1 MLDSE
6 SNPGFFRA
14 VAMRLAALTDRG
26 NSDENAGENGP
37 VKVSLLTLEDRVLYS
52 AVPVPVDLVAQVDA
66 IDNAI
71 ESTCPTFT
79 EPVDPLV
86 GLLGPESTS
95 VLDPVDF
102 ASNIEADS
110 GEQLPDF
117 SDDVLSEDVSDQD
130 EQLLLPEAASSVITN
145 ELVVVDRGVE
155 GYQQL
160 VDDLITSQSGNRS
173 FEIIYLDTE
182 TSGIESLSRQLS
194 DRVIQ
199 GMEPYDALHLI
210 SHGDDGTIQLGS
222 DRLSGSNLN
231 QFEESIAQWGDAL
244 AVDADLLIYGCD
256 VAATDS
262 GIDLIDSLA
271 SLTGADVAA
280 SDDITGHQ
288 TLNGDWEFEYTV
300 GLVES
305 EVAFS
310 QTVQQNWEHSLVT
323 QVQVASESGGQAQ
336 AIGVDGRGRTTFVSS
351 VNDSS
356 VNDTT
361 TDGFDVF
368 LEFTDQFGNTSD
380 IVVNETLEGDQV
392 YASVAVAENGT
403 TAVTWTSIS
412 TTGERAVYA
421 KVYDGANN
429 VVRSEFRVDVP
440 TLAIEADDSSIAIDA
455 AGNFVIVWES
465 TDGSTSEVLAQ
476 RFYADGS
483 ANGQVF
489 NVSGTGANA
498 IADSG
503 NAFVASNDSGQFV
516 VVWDDFDGSN
526 GNENGVFARTYN
538 PDGTGSEIVTVENR
552 PGQLVFQAV
561 ADINSAGDYVVAY
574 TFKQSTGNTDQNV
587 RAETLHFDGQH
598 IVANDS
604 FVTSSAGNQFAPS
617 VAFLENGE
625 VTVAWEGS
633 GTGESGVP
641 DPQGVFVGAF
651 EFDNMNAVGPQVSTG
666 EVLPTVNV
674 GDAQSGVTLTS
685 HIDGGFPGSLITGN
699 EIANFNPPGTIAD
712 ESPSGT
718 DATVLVSADGPRTIS
733 ESDFGFSDPEDA
745 LFTQVQISRS
755 PQQGRLLLNGVP
767 ITDGQVLLEDEL
779 MSGILTYEPDANFT
793 GEDNVLFFVHDG
805 IGYADSF
812 STLTFQLT
820 GGTATGQDN
829 SITLPEDSSHT
840 FADSDFGFNNIDGD
854 TLNQVRIVNAPQFGQ
869 LLADGVLIS
878 DGDEV
883 LAAVIQAGQ
892 LVYQP
897 VGDFSGEDTLEFEVN
912 DDNGFSVN
920 SNTLTFQVTPV
931 VDGPS
936 LVRGDGFGAA
946 TVTAPVN
953 LETTGDQHSP
963 TITSLP
969 SGNYIVV
976 WQSDDTDLA
985 LDSDNDGNTDDGQQ
999 VFLQQFDAANNRV
1012 GTTVLVAGH
1021 LAGDQTDPSVTTL
1034 ADGTYI
1040 VALTT
1045 PSLDG
1050 TDVVAQRFD
1059 LNGNVL
1065 LSDGMIDTD
1074 RLATITL
1081 AQHDSNDQ
1089 RDVTVTALSNGGFVA
1104 AWTTLDQMLE
1114 PSDSSATVARIF
1126 DANGNGGEEFLL
1138 NTVDS
1143 MNPREQ
1149 TSPQLT
1155 ELDNGHIVA
1164 TWTDLD
1170 SDRVKYRVFDSTG
1183 TALTGPSS
1191 VDETTATADADPRVV
1206 SLGENGFAIVWTD
1219 GSAPGDTQII
1229 GRAFDLDGSPSSS
1242 RQVLSSGLLASDVAP
1257 EIVALDDGEFLLVW
1271 GSVESGNNE
1280 SEILGIRF
1288 DDDLTATSEVFT
1300 VNSVQSGSQV
1310 APALTVLPNGAIAIA
1325 YTSPDTADGG
1335 NGSDRDVF
1343 VEQVVPVIYTDQ
1355 DALLDLDLDLLDQDV
1370 DGSEVFTGLRISGL
1384 PTGSQ
1389 ISDGVNTLTISDPF
1403 QTQNLILPE
1412 NDPAAGMNFMVENL
1426 SFRPPDGFLGEV
1438 LVTVSYEFDDV
1449 GADDVGRA
1457 SGVGSQSF
1465 LIRVT
1470 STTSMIV
1477 LTPIAETVSENGTVQ
1492 LDVASSPGVPTGA
1505 KVAEINGQPIQI
1517 GASQTLASGATV
1529 TLNSD
1534 GTITYDPNNQFEELA
1549 EFNAGNPNS
1558 FGADDFEITFEDN
1571 EQELSLTVEL
1581 TVEGENDAP
1590 ESRVDFLSTAE
1601 DTPLNLTDE
1610 FSFLLDNYMDID
1622 GDQLTVVASS
1632 FSEPVNGTITVDNLT
1647 GDLIYTPDPN
1657 SSHIETLT
1665 YFVSDGTT
1673 ETQSTLQIMVEAVND
1688 APTAATQQLSIT
1700 TPATGDPS
1708 SIGLNLNS
1716 VFNDVDAGDSLTFSI
1731 IALADEGLVTI
1742 DGNGNVIYQLTA
1754 PSSSGQDS
1762 FQVVAI
1768 DSGQLQ
1774 SEILSVDLNVI
1785 DEFAIPGS
1793 SNEVTEVTE
1802 DTDSNDDGSD
1812 SRDSDEDENPAPP
1825 MILMPNT
1832 VEPPPAPD
1840 SLPSLV
1846 SDGAISASDNTIEF
1860 DGFDD
1865 DETTQI
1871 GSDNLSSRSGRTYAY
1886 ALNVEEIELID
1897 HLSLDQNNRR
1907 LTRSIEFDADVL
1919 ASAFLNQLDSS
1930 TQHYINDRIAI
1941 GTPEVAV
1948 SAASLL
1954 TVSYLVWNLGSGIL
1968 VSTFM
1973 SSLPT
1978 WASFDVL
1985 PVISSAVTEY
1995 EEDESIEQMVDA

>member
-1 MLDSE
+1 
-6 SNPGFFRA
+6 
-14 VAMRLAALTDRG
+14 MRLTALTGEG
-26 NSDENAGENGP
+26 NSDSNATENTPIE
-37 VKVSLLTLEDRVLYS
+37 VSLLTLEDRVLYS

-71 ESTCPTFT
+71 ENTCPTFS
-79 EPVDPLV
+79 EPVDPLL
-86 GLLGPESTS
+86 GLLAPESTS
-95 VLDPVDF
+95 ILDSVDF

-323 QVQVASESGGQAQ
+323 QVQVGSESGGQAQ
-336 AIGVDGRGRTTFVSS
+336 AIGVDGRGRITIVSS

-356 VNDTT
+356 VIDTT

-368 LEFTDQFGNTSD
+368 LEFTDQFGNTSE

-403 TAVTWTSIS
+403 RAVTWTSIS

-421 KVYDGANN
+421 KVYDGAND

-440 TLAIEADDSSIAIDA
+440 TLGIEADDSSIAIDA

-498 IADSG
+498 G

-526 GNENGVFARTYN
+526 GNGNALFARTYN
-538 PDGTGSEIVTVENR
+538 PDGTGSDITAVEDR
-552 PGQLVFQAV
+552 PDQIVFQAV
-561 ADINSAGDYVVAY
+561 ADINSEGDYVVAY
-574 TFKQSTGNTDQNV
+574 TFDKLAEDTGRDV
-587 RAETLHFDGQH
+587 RAETRQFNGAF
-598 IVANDS
+598 IFGTDS
-604 FVTSSAGNQFAPS
+604 FVSSTDGDQFAPS
-617 VAFLENGE
+617 VAVGDNG
-625 VTVAWEGS
+625 VVLVAWENRATGTDVNS
-633 GTGESGVP
+633 GL
-641 DPQGVFVGAF
+641 DPEGVFINAF
-651 EFDNMNAVGPQVSTG
+651 TFDTGNAAGMQFATEG
-666 EVLPTVNV
+666 LPGIIV
-674 GDAQSGVTLTS
+674 GDAQSGASVTAS
-685 HIDGGFPGSLITGN
+685 HIDTTFPSLLLNEN
-699 EIANFNPPGTIAD
+699 EIVEFNSTSQQLVMSNL
-712 ESPSGT
+712 SPSGT
-718 DATVLVSADGPRTIS
+718 DATVLAPVNGLRIIR
-733 ESDFGFSDPEDA
+733 ESDFGFSDPEDNP
-745 LFTQVQISRS
+745 FTQVQISRS

-767 ITDGQVLLEDEL
+767 ITDGQVLLAEEL
-779 MSGILTYEPDANFT
+779 MAGILSYEPDANFT

-820 GGTATGQDN
+820 EGTATGQDN

-840 FADSDFGFNNIDGD
+840 FADSDFGFNDFDGD
-854 TLNQVRIVNAPQFGQ
+854 TLNRVRIVNAPQFGQ

-883 LAAVIQAGQ
+883 LADVIQEGE

-897 VGDFSGEDTLEFEVN
+897 LGDFSGEDTLQFLVN
-912 DDNGFSVN
+912 DGDGFSVN

-936 LVRGDGFGAA
+936 LVRGDGFGSA
-946 TVTAPVN
+946 TVAAPVN

-1065 LSDGMIDTD
+1065 FSDGMIDID

-1089 RDVTVTALSNGGFVA
+1089 RDVTVTALSDGGFVA

-1114 PSDSSATVARIF
+1114 PSNSSATVARIF

-1138 NTVDS
+1138 NAVDS

-1183 TALTGPSS
+1183 IALTGPSS

-1219 GSAPGDTQII
+1219 GSAPGDTQIV
-1229 GRAFDLDGSPSSS
+1229 GRVFDLDGFPSSS

-1280 SEILGIRF
+1280 NEILGIRF
-1288 DDDLTATSEVFT
+1288 DEDLTATSEVFT
-1300 VNSVQSGSQV
+1300 VDSVQSGSQV

-1325 YTSPDTADGG
+1325 YTSPDTANGG

-1355 DALLDLDLDLLDQDV
+1355 DALLDLDLGLLDQDV

-1403 QTQNLILPE
+1403 QTQNLILPA

-1426 SFRPPDGFLGEV
+1426 SFRPPAGFLGEV

-1449 GADDVGRA
+1449 GADGVGSV

-1492 LDVASSPGVPTGA
+1492 LDVASSPGVPAGA

-1571 EQELSLTVEL
+1571 KQELSLTVEL
-1581 TVEGENDAP
+1581 TVQGENDAP
-1590 ESRVDFLSTAE
+1590 ETQANSLSTAE
-1601 DTPLNLTDE
+1601 DTPLNLTDA
-1610 FSFLLDNYMDID
+1610 FSSLLSNDID
-1622 GDQLTVVASS
+1622 IEGDPLTVVVSS
-1632 FSEPVNGTITVDNLT
+1632 FSEPVNGTITVNNLT

-1657 SSHIETLT
+1657 SSQSETLT
-1665 YFVSDGTT
+1665 YLVSDGTT
-1673 ETQSTLQIMVEAVND
+1673 ETQSTLQITVDAVND
-1688 APTAATQQLSIT
+1688 APTAVTRQLSIT

-1731 IALADEGLVTI
+1731 IDPADEGLVTI

-1754 PSSSGQDS
+1754 LSSSGQDS
-1762 FQVVAI
+1762 FQVVAT

-1785 DEFAIPGS
+1785 EFLIPGS
-1793 SNEVTEVTE
+1793 NNEATE
-1802 DTDSNDDGSD
+1802 DTDSNDDDSD
-1812 SRDSDEDENPAPP
+1812 SRDSDEDENPAAP

-1832 VEPPPAPD
+1832 VEPSPAPD

-1846 SDGAISASDNTIEF
+1846 SDGVISASDNTIEF

-1871 GSDNLSSRSGRTYAY
+1871 GSDNLSSRSDRTYGYSFNA
-1886 ALNVEEIELID
+1886 EDIELIR

-1919 ASAFLNQLDSS
+1919 ASAFLDQLDSS
-1930 TQHYINDRIAI
+1930 TQHYINDRVAI

-1954 TVSYLVWNLGSGIL
+1954 TVGYLVWNLGSGIL

-1973 SSLPT
+1973 SSLPA

-1985 PVISSAVTEY
+1985 PVISSAIAEN

>member
-1 MLDSE
+1 M
-6 SNPGFFRA
+6 
-14 VAMRLAALTDRG
+14 
-26 NSDENAGENGP
+26 
-37 VKVSLLTLEDRVLYS
+37 
-52 AVPVPVDLVAQVDA
+52 
-66 IDNAI
+66 
-71 ESTCPTFT
+71 
-79 EPVDPLV
+79 
-86 GLLGPESTS
+86 
-95 VLDPVDF
+95 
-102 ASNIEADS
+102 
-110 GEQLPDF
+110 
-117 SDDVLSEDVSDQD
+117 
-130 EQLLLPEAASSVITN
+130 
-145 ELVVVDRGVE
+145 
-155 GYQQL
+155 
-160 VDDLITSQSGNRS
+160 
-173 FEIIYLDTE
+173 
-182 TSGIESLSRQLS
+182 
-194 DRVIQ
+194 
-199 GMEPYDALHLI
+199 
-210 SHGDDGTIQLGS
+210 
-222 DRLSGSNLN
+222 
-231 QFEESIAQWGDAL
+231 
-244 AVDADLLIYGCD
+244 
-256 VAATDS
+256 
-262 GIDLIDSLA
+262 
-271 SLTGADVAA
+271 
-280 SDDITGHQ
+280 
-288 TLNGDWEFEYTV
+288 
-300 GLVES
+300 
-305 EVAFS
+305 
-310 QTVQQNWEHSLVT
+310 
-323 QVQVASESGGQAQ
+323 
-336 AIGVDGRGRTTFVSS
+336 
-351 VNDSS
+351 
-356 VNDTT
+356 
-361 TDGFDVF
+361 
-368 LEFTDQFGNTSD
+368 
-380 IVVNETLEGDQV
+380 
-392 YASVAVAENGT
+392 
-403 TAVTWTSIS
+403 
-412 TTGERAVYA
+412 
-421 KVYDGANN
+421 
-429 VVRSEFRVDVP
+429 
-440 TLAIEADDSSIAIDA
+440 
-455 AGNFVIVWES
+455 
-465 TDGSTSEVLAQ
+465 
-476 RFYADGS
+476 
-483 ANGQVF
+483 
-489 NVSGTGANA
+489 
-498 IADSG
+498 
-503 NAFVASNDSGQFV
+503 
-516 VVWDDFDGSN
+516 
-526 GNENGVFARTYN
+526 
-538 PDGTGSEIVTVENR
+538 
-552 PGQLVFQAV
+552 FQAV
-561 ADINSAGDYVVAY
+561 ADINSEGDYVVAY
-574 TFKQSTGNTDQNV
+574 TFDRLNEDTGRDV
-587 RAETLHFDGQH
+587 RAETRQFNGAF
-598 IVANDS
+598 IFGTDS
-604 FVTSSAGNQFAPS
+604 FVSSTDGDQFAPS
-617 VAFLENGE
+617 VAVGDNG
-625 VTVAWEGS
+625 VVLVAWENRATGTDVNS
-633 GTGESGVP
+633 GL
-641 DPQGVFVGAF
+641 DPEGVFINAF
-651 EFDNMNAVGPQVSTG
+651 TFDTGNAAGMQFATEG
-666 EVLPTVNV
+666 LPGIIV
-674 GDAQSGVTLTS
+674 GDAQSGVSVTAS
-685 HIDGGFPGSLITGN
+685 HIDTTFPSLLLNEN
-699 EIANFNPPGTIAD
+699 EIVEFNSTSQQLVMSNL
-712 ESPSGT
+712 SPSGT
-718 DATVLVSADGPRTIS
+718 DATVLAPVNSLRIIS
-733 ESDFGFSDPEDA
+733 ISDFGFSDPENDP
-745 LFTQVQISRS
+745 FTQVQISRS

-767 ITDGQVLLEDEL
+767 ITDGQVLLADEL
-779 MSGILTYEPDANFT
+779 MAGILSYEPDANFI

-812 STLTFQLT
+812 STLTFELT

-840 FADSDFGFNNIDGD
+840 FADSDFGFNDFDGD
-854 TLNQVRIVNAPQFGQ
+854 TLDRVRIVNAPQFGQ

-883 LAAVIQAGQ
+883 LADVIQRGQ

-897 VGDFSGEDTLEFEVN
+897 VGDFSGGDTLEFQVN
-912 DDNGFSVN
+912 DSNGFSVN

-1012 GTTVLVAGH
+1012 GATVLVAGH

-1089 RDVTVTALSNGGFVA
+1089 RDVTVTALSDGGFVA

-1114 PSDSSATVARIF
+1114 PSNSSATVARIF

-1138 NTVDS
+1138 NAVDS
-1143 MNPREQ
+1143 MNPRDQ

-1183 TALTGPSS
+1183 IALTGPDS

-1219 GSAPGDTQII
+1219 GSAPGDTQIV
-1229 GRAFDLDGSPSSS
+1229 GRVFDLDGFPSSS

-1288 DDDLTATSEVFT
+1288 DEDLTATSEVFT

-1355 DALLDLDLDLLDQDV
+1355 DALLDLDLGLLDQDV

-1403 QTQNLILPE
+1403 QTQNLILPA

-1426 SFRPPDGFLGEV
+1426 SFRPPAGFLGEV

-1449 GADDVGRA
+1449 GADNVGSM
-1457 SGVGSQSF
+1457 SGAGSQSF

-1492 LDVASSPGVPTGA
+1492 LDVASSPGVPAGA

-1558 FGADDFEITFEDN
+1558 FGADDFEIMFEDN
-1571 EQELSLTVEL
+1571 GQELSLTVEL
-1581 TVEGENDAP
+1581 TVQGENDAP
-1590 ESRVDFLSTAE
+1590 ESRADSLSIAEDTPLNLSERFAGLLFGAMDVDGDPLTLVVSSFSEPANGTITADNLTGDLIYTPEPDSFHTETLTYRVSDGMTETQSTLEITVAAVNDAPETEADSLSTAE

-1610 FSFLLDNYMDID
+1610 FSSLLSNDMDIE
-1622 GDQLTVVASS
+1622 GDPLTVVVSS
-1632 FSEPVNGTITVDNLT
+1632 FSEPVNGTITVDNVT
-1647 GDLIYTPDPN
+1647 GDLIYTPNPN
-1657 SSHIETLT
+1657 SSQTETLT
-1665 YFVSDGTT
+1665 YLVSDGTT
-1673 ETQSTLQIMVEAVND
+1673 ETQSTLQITVDPVND
-1688 APTAATQQLSIT
+1688 APTAVTRQLSIT

-1731 IALADEGLVTI
+1731 IDPADEGLVTI

-1754 PSSSGQDS
+1754 LSSSGQDS
-1762 FQVVAI
+1762 FQVVAT

-1785 DEFAIPGS
+1785 EFLIPGS
-1793 SNEVTEVTE
+1793 NNEATE
-1802 DTDSNDDGSD
+1802 DTDSNDDDSD
-1812 SRDSDEDENPAPP
+1812 SRDSDEDENPAAP

-1832 VEPPPAPD
+1832 VEPSPAPD

-1846 SDGAISASDNTIEF
+1846 SDGVISASDNTIEF

-1871 GSDNLSSRSGRTYAY
+1871 GSDNLSSRSDRTYGYSFNA
-1886 ALNVEEIELID
+1886 EDIELIR

-1919 ASAFLNQLDSS
+1919 ASAFLDQLDSS
-1930 TQHYINDRIAI
+1930 TQHYINDRVAI

-1954 TVSYLVWNLGSGIL
+1954 TVGYLVWNLGSGIL

-1973 SSLPT
+1973 SSLPA

-1985 PVISSAVTEY
+1985 PVISSAIAEN